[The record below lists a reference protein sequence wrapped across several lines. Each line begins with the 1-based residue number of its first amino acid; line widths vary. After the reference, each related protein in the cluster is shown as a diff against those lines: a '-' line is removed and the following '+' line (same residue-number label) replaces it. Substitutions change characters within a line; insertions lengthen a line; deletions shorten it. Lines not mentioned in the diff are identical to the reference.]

1 MEPTWHEP
9 TQTVEGELLLIV
21 KELENAV
28 IQKNTYCS
36 NDCPPNPCVCGPD
49 ASSFKPNKG
58 DEKKPKLPK
67 SKKQKH
73 NKPDFGKE
81 ERICS
86 REGCSASIRNYEG
99 LHHEAADDS
108 GSAYCPSCKP
118 QIDKTTEFLES
129 KGIVVKYEQEP
140 TDKSSVPEFYDHSGG
155 IPVES
160 RGYNTNQVLPS
171 YTDAPSRKN
180 TFISEKAQIPSVSQT
195 GYDEKGSSL
204 HMHLNDGGNRAD
216 GNWNIAP
223 IEERLAQIKKSGN
236 YGNVGL
242 IEEIASQIENIAGR
256 LS

>member
-1 MEPTWHEP
+1 M
-9 TQTVEGELLLIV
+9 
-21 KELENAV
+21 
-28 IQKNTYCS
+28 
-36 NDCPPNPCVCGPD
+36 
-49 ASSFKPNKG
+49 
-58 DEKKPKLPK
+58 
-67 SKKQKH
+67 
-73 NKPDFGKE
+73 
-81 ERICS
+81 
-86 REGCSASIRNYEG
+86 
-99 LHHEAADDS
+99 
-108 GSAYCPSCKP
+108 
-118 QIDKTTEFLES
+118 
-129 KGIVVKYEQEP
+129 VKYEQEP
-140 TDKSSVPEFYDHSGG
+140 TGESSVPEFYDHSGG